1 MTEKIVLITGCTGF
15 IGRHL
20 ITKLAKQNYRIYAI
34 VRDVKKIEQ
43 IFLNNSEVMEKTTF
57 IQGDLTTQVCT
68 LSKEIKEKMASG
80 EIYVINL
87 VGGGP
92 LTANKKLYNSIYT
105 LNVITLKNL
114 FKILEETDEIKDVRM
129 FVHLSSLAAMGALNS
144 NSIYTPQTSC
154 CPVLPYEIAK
164 YDSEKVVKKFANK
177 YEFKAVI
184 LRPPQV
190 YGKNSKEFLNIINL
204 IKRGIFPL
212 PKGAG
217 SLPLI
222 HVEDLREIIVK
233 ILNNEKKVDNITIML
248 PCEKSYPYSE
258 IESIVKEHYGSG
270 RIVYLPYFIMY
281 ILALLLEITYPNLFT
296 MPEPFN
302 RYRLK
307 SVLRKRI
314 VRDDKIKDLLSYEC
328 KWNLRKFLRSLN
340 YT

>member
-1 MTEKIVLITGCTGF
+1 MTEKIVLVTGCTGF
-15 IGRHL
+15 IGRYL

-34 VRDVKKIEQ
+34 VRDIKKAKQ
-43 IFLNNSEVMEKTTF
+43 IFLNNNKVMEKTTF
-57 IQGDLTTQVCT
+57 IQGDLTTQVHI
-68 LSKEIKEKMASG
+68 LSKEIKEKMISG

-92 LTANKKLYNSIYT
+92 LTANKKLYNPIYT
-105 LNVITLKNL
+105 LNVVTLKNL
-114 FKILEETDEIKDVRM
+114 FKILEETDKIKDVRM
-129 FVHLSSLAAMGALNS
+129 FIHLSSLAAMGALNP

-154 CPVLPYEIAK
+154 HPVLPYEIAK
-164 YDSEKVVKKFANK
+164 YDSENVVKKFANK
-177 YEFKAVI
+177 YRFKAVI

-190 YGKNSKEFLNIINL
+190 YGKDSKEFLNMINL

-222 HVEDLREIIVK
+222 HVEDLTEIIVK
-233 ILNNEKKVDNITIML
+233 ILNNEEKMDNLTIML

-258 IESIVKEHYGSG
+258 IESIVKEHYSSG
-270 RIVYLPYFIMY
+270 GIMYPPYFIMY
-281 ILALLLEITYPNLFT
+281 ILALLLEIIYPNFLK

-314 VRDDKIKDLLSYEC
+314 VKDDKIKDILLYEY
-328 KWNLRKFLRSLN
+328 KWNLKKFLRSLN
-340 YT
+340 HT